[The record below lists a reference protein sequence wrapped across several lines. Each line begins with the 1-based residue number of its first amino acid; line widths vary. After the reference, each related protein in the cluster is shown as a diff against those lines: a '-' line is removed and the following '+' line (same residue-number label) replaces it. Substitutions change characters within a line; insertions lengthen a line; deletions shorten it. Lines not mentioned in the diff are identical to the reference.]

1 MKAVGVLGGTF
12 DPVHFGHLRAAVE
25 VRDRLGLDEMRL
37 LPAGTPPH
45 RPAPAA
51 APEHRRAMLDLAI
64 AEARG
69 LLVDD
74 RELNRPGKSY
84 MVDTLADIR
93 SELLDVPLLLVIG
106 QDAANAL
113 DQWHQWR
120 RLFDLAHLVIMRRPD
135 SKASYPAE
143 LQAEM
148 SRRQVEPA
156 SMPGGRI
163 AGRVASL
170 EITQLD
176 ISSTAI
182 RDMLALG
189 HSPDYLLPDAVI
201 AYIRRNGL
209 YGVAR

>member
-1 MKAVGVLGGTF
+1 MRAVGLLGGTF

-25 VRDRLGLDEMRL
+25 VRDQLGLGEIRL

-45 RPAPAA
+45 RPPPQA
-51 APEHRRAMLDLAI
+51 APEHRRAMLDLAV
-64 AEARG
+64 AEAPG
-69 LLVDD
+69 LVVDD
-74 RELNRPGKSY
+74 REMHRPGNSY

-93 SELLDVPLLLVIG
+93 GEMGDVPLFLVIG

-135 SKASYPAE
+135 SEASYPAE
-143 LQAEM
+143 LEEQV

-156 SMPGGRI
+156 AVPGGRV
-163 AGRVASL
+163 AGRIVSL

-182 RDMLALG
+182 RDMLAAG
-189 HSPDYLLPDAVI
+189 RSPDYLLPAAVI
-201 AYIRRNGL
+201 TYIRRNGL

>member
-1 MKAVGVLGGTF
+1 MKAIGLLGGTF

-25 VRDRLGLDEMRL
+25 VRDQLGLDEVRL

-45 RPAPAA
+45 RPPPHA
-51 APEHRRAMLDLAI
+51 APKHRRAMLDLAV
-64 AEARG
+64 AGAAG
-69 LLVDD
+69 LIVDD
-74 RELNRPGKSY
+74 REMHRPGNSY

-93 SELLDVPLLLVIG
+93 SELADVSLLLVIG

-113 DQWHQWR
+113 DQWHQWQ

-135 SKASYPAE
+135 SEASYPAE
-143 LQAEM
+143 LQEQL
-148 SRRQVEPA
+148 SRRRVEPA
-156 SMPGGRI
+156 SMPGDQV
-163 AGRVASL
+163 AGRVASV

-182 RDMLALG
+182 RDMLAAG
-189 HSPDYLLPDAVI
+189 YSPDYLLPDAVI
-201 AYIRRNGL
+201 TYIRQNGL